1 MTNPASN
8 KAHDRAWIEDWNKR
22 DRAGEA
28 AARAPEYLAH
38 APASLVPEPMD
49 SAGWLEF
56 LDGFLVG
63 FPDLQ
68 ITIEET
74 IGDGDLV
81 AQRVR
86 FEGTH
91 TGVFQGL
98 PPTGKRISLNGLEM
112 NRHGEDGL
120 VLEHWFH
127 LDALGL
133 LQQLGLVVIPGPR
146 LLPKLL
152 TAPLRKLRRR

>member
-1 MTNPASN
+1 MADAEHN
-8 KAHDRAWIEDWNKR
+8 KNHDRTWIEDWNKR
-22 DRAGEA
+22 DRAAEA
-28 AARAPEYLAH
+28 AARAPEYVAY
-38 APASLVPEPMD
+38 APASLVPTPMD
-49 SAGWLEF
+49 SPAWLEF

-68 ITIEET
+68 ITVEASVGE
-74 IGDGDLV
+74 GDLV
-81 AQRVR
+81 AQRVH

-98 PPTGKRISLNGLEM
+98 PPTGRRISLDGLEL
-112 NRHGEDGL
+112 NRHGEDGR

-133 LQQLGLVVIPGPR
+133 LQQLGLIVIPGPR

-152 TAPLRKLRRR
+152 AAPIRKLRRR